1 MEESLKE
8 GDSSEDLKV
17 NKTFLGFQKGL
28 DVENT
33 IKNYENALKREK
45 TAKKSLQ
52 IEISSLQKKFEE
64 NNNLKNHYFEKLK
77 HSESNRTAE
86 IAELQNQ
93 IKELKNEN
101 KNHLFSIETIL
112 WKADLSRKK
121 KFLLNTQIL

>member
-52 IEISSLQKKFEE
+52 IEISSLQKS
-64 NNNLKNHYFEKLK
+64 LKK
-77 HSESNRTAE
+77 
-86 IAELQNQ
+86 I
-93 IKELKNEN
+93 I
-101 KNHLFSIETIL
+101 I
-112 WKADLSRKK
+112 
-121 KFLLNTQIL
+121 

>member
-1 MEESLKE
+1 M
-8 GDSSEDLKV
+8 
-17 NKTFLGFQKGL
+17 
-28 DVENT
+28 
-33 IKNYENALKREK
+33 
-45 TAKKSLQ
+45 
-52 IEISSLQKKFEE
+52 
-64 NNNLKNHYFEKLK
+64 KNHYFEKLK

-112 WKADLSRKK
+112 WKADLSRKE

>member
-1 MEESLKE
+1 MK
-8 GDSSEDLKV
+8 
-17 NKTFLGFQKGL
+17 
-28 DVENT
+28 
-33 IKNYENALKREK
+33 KRL
-45 TAKKSLQ
+45 KKSLQ

-101 KNHLFSIETIL
+101 KNHLF
-112 WKADLSRKK
+112 
-121 KFLLNTQIL
+121 FY

>member
-45 TAKKSLQ
+45 TAKKPSDR
-52 IEISSLQKKFEE
+52 
-64 NNNLKNHYFEKLK
+64 N
-77 HSESNRTAE
+77 
-86 IAELQNQ
+86 
-93 IKELKNEN
+93 
-101 KNHLFSIETIL
+101 
-112 WKADLSRKK
+112 
-121 KFLLNTQIL
+121 